1 MLEGRWA
8 LVVEDD
14 ARSLLTIGIILKE
27 LGILYKRNT
36 TGYDVAQKAQS
47 MYPKPEFILLDM
59 DLPQG
64 NPFHILEALK
74 AAPDTAD
81 IPVIAIADDPSDSTI
96 NQTRDAGFSGF
107 VAKPLP
113 RRQFG
118 QILQRILGNE

>member
-1 MLEGRWA
+1 VLEGRWA

-14 ARSLLTIGIILKE
+14 ARSLMAIGMILEE
-27 LGILYKRNT
+27 LGIHYKRNT
-36 TGYDVAQKAQS
+36 TGYDVAQKAQT

-64 NPFHILEALK
+64 DPFHIIEALK

-81 IPVIAIADDPSDSTI
+81 IPVIAIADASSDSTI
-96 NQTRDAGFSGF
+96 DQTRDAGFSGF

-118 QILQRILGNE
+118 QILQRILGDE